1 MRVFRP
7 DAIEEPWVKPRPHG
21 FHVESVGQ
29 VALPAELD
37 QLFLE
42 AGIRLGIGRLQNEIA
57 GMRRRRGGW
66 GGATVP
72 VRNGEVANGLASD
85 EVGDELPFLDE
96 GDALGF
102 HAFVI
107 ESVVAEQ
114 GLARN
119 NGDRRVVEHIDEI
132 GQHAGFVA
140 AGPFPRGSGV
150 LAELRLSAENI
161 RLNQFADDRGGSVVR
176 E

>member
-1 MRVFRP
+1 
-7 DAIEEPWVKPRPHG
+7 
-21 FHVESVGQ
+21 
-29 VALPAELD
+29 
-37 QLFLE
+37 
-42 AGIRLGIGRLQNEIA
+42 
-57 GMRRRRGGW
+57 MRRRRGGR
-66 GGATVP
+66 GGATVT
-72 VRNGEVANGLASD
+72 VRSGEVANGLASD

-114 GLARN
+114 RLAGN
-119 NGDRRVVEHIDEI
+119 SGKRRVVEHIDEI

-140 AGPFPRGSGV
+140 VGPLPSGAGV
-150 LAELRLSAENI
+150 LAELGLSAENI
-161 RLNQFADDRGGSVVR
+161 RLNQFGDNGGGGVVR